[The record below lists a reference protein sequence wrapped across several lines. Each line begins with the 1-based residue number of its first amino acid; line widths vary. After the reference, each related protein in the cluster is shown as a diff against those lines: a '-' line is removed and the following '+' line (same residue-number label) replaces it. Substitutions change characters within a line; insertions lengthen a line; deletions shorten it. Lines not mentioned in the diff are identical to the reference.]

1 MLTTCAQTGTNCLS
15 SLSCG
20 KQLEKNDLLRAWRA
34 CACKNFNTCQ
44 QKHANPSGFHLPLV
58 LQLYRQTCKVE
69 IKPHKCTTCNMLCR
83 PGGLP
88 ILFVRVGWVGWVGG
102 CNSVLLHLHTALTTL
117 LLYLQIQMMLRND
130 ATLTTLL
137 LYLQIQ
143 MMLRHL
149 HTEMMLR

>member
-1 MLTTCAQTGTNCLS
+1 MLTTCAQTGTNCLIS

-34 CACKNFNTCQ
+34 CACKNFNKCQ
-44 QKHANPSGFHLPLV
+44 RKHANPIGFHLPLV

-88 ILFVRVGWVGWVGG
+88 ILFAGWGGRVGLGG
-102 CNSVLLHLHTALTTL
+102 AIAFCCTCTQKRCHANDSSLVLADSD
-117 LLYLQIQMMLRND
+117 D
-130 ATLTTLL
+130 ATK
-137 LYLQIQ
+137 
-143 MMLRHL
+143 
-149 HTEMMLR
+149 